1 MQSKQLRCQKI
12 KQIKIKIELF
22 RMKNEDSRTSY
33 ENLIYKFWIDR
44 DRLNNLFSRMQARGL
59 IKPLKKKKELKDFT
73 KTKLAPSI
81 PDP

>member
-59 IKPLKKKKELKDFT
+59 IKPLKKKKGIEGLHENKACAFN
-73 KTKLAPSI
+73 P
-81 PDP
+81 